1 MYTLAKEENIVI
13 RNARVNNLKG
23 VTVEIPRGKLVVITG
38 VSGSGKSSL
47 AFDTLFAE
55 GQRRFAESLSS
66 YARQFLGRMS
76 KPDVD
81 IIEGIPPAIAIEQK
95 VNIKN
100 PRSTVATTTEIYDYL
115 RLLFAR
121 IGRTYSPVS
130 GQEVKAHSVKDVLEF
145 LADGFEHAVYILA
158 HTRWQTRSDKVEYLL
173 SLKEQGYSRMFDPSD
188 ERILSIEEV
197 LQMDGAYPEDL
208 LLLID
213 RIKVHPPIDADTT
226 TRLYSSV
233 QAAFDMGEGDMFVW
247 EKPQSGQVVGQ
258 TDMRV
263 DQTDQNVDQ
272 VQGAF
277 GRGHILGGGPGPAT
291 VPQEYLEATPVGPGP
306 GGKIGPSP
314 KTGWTRSNAGAA
326 TGAATG
332 ASVNNSLH
340 RFCSRFELDGITF
353 RHPDEY
359 LFSFNSPLGACPV
372 CGGLGKIV
380 GVSEDLVVPDKT
392 KSIYDGAIACWRGDK
407 MGWFKDQL
415 ILNAEKYGIPI
426 FEPYCK
432 LTEEQKR
439 IIWTHRGNYEDPGA
453 FFGIDQFFEWVE
465 SNRYK
470 IQYKYMLSR
479 YSGRTTCNACGGSRL
494 RKEALYVKV
503 GGKTIHD
510 LLSMTVEDLLK
521 WIDSSLTLRMT
532 EGALTETEQAIAGKT
547 IEEIRYRL
555 QYIQDVGLGYLTLSR
570 TMNTLSGGE
579 SQRVNL
585 VTALGSSLVGSM
597 YILDEP
603 SIGLHPRDTD
613 RLIEVLRRLRDI
625 GNTVVVVEHD
635 PEIIRAADW
644 VIDLGP
650 RAGANGGEVVFE
662 GPIDSSLTLR
672 MTEGTPSMTEG
683 TPSMTEGAPRMTDSL
698 TLQYLNGLRQ
708 PYQREKNPWHYHID
722 VKGAMHN
729 NLKDIDVQF
738 PLNVF
743 TVVTGVSGSGKSSL
757 VGDILY
763 PALHRRIN
771 ETGDVPGTFKGLDG
785 DLSRITRVE
794 YVDQNPI
801 GKSSRSN
808 AVTYLKV
815 YDDIRKLLAEQQ
827 FAKINGF
834 TPSYFSFNQE
844 GGRCPECQGDGFVK
858 IGMQFMADVTMVC
871 ESCGGKRFKPEILE
885 VKYQDKNV
893 SDILDMSV
901 DEAIEFFG
909 SQKEAAAKTIAEKL
923 QPLVDVGLGY
933 IKLGQPSSTLSGG
946 ESQRIKLAYFLS
958 LSEGSRDKI
967 LFIFDEPTTG
977 LHFHD
982 VQKLLKAFD
991 ALIGKGHTVLVVEHN
1006 LDVIRAADWVIDL
1019 GPDAGDRGGEV
1030 VFQGTPEDLKQYGKT
1045 FTSKYL

>member
-1 MYTLAKEENIVI
+1 MTKESSII
-13 RNARVNNLKG
+13 IKNARENNLKG
-23 VTVEIPRGKLVVITG
+23 ITVEIPRGKLVVITG

-100 PRSTVATTTEIYDYL
+100 PRSTVATTTEIYDFL

-130 GQEVKAHSVKDVLEF
+130 GGEVKAHSVKDVLDF
-145 LADGFEHAVYILA
+145 LSDGTPRAVYILSDIGWNS
-158 HTRWQTRSDKVEYLL
+158 RQDKVEYLL
-173 SLKEQGYSRMFDPSD
+173 ALKEEGFGRLFNPADSS
-188 ERILSIEEV
+188 ILQIEDV
-197 LQMDGAYPEDL
+197 LRMDGAYPAGLMLLVDRVKTTGTLDDDL
-208 LLLID
+208 
-213 RIKVHPPIDADTT
+213 RA
-226 TRLYSSV
+226 RLHASV
-233 QAAFDMGEGDMFVW
+233 QTAFDKGNGDMALWVRP
-247 EKPQSGQVVGQ
+247 EETGVSESSAAPTPPTGCASGPLEGLESGAPENRSIFGVVRP
-258 TDMRV
+258 RV
-263 DQTDQNVDQ
+263 ARDSD
-272 VQGAF
+272 
-277 GRGHILGGGPGPAT
+277 
-291 VPQEYLEATPVGPGP
+291 TPISSGLV
-306 GGKIGPSP
+306 
-314 KTGWTRSNAGAA
+314 
-326 TGAATG
+326 
-332 ASVNNSLH
+332 
-340 RFCSRFELDGITF
+340 RFCARFELDGITF
-353 RHPDEY
+353 RRPDEY

-372 CGGLGKIV
+372 CGGLGKII
-380 GVSEDLVVPDKT
+380 GISEDLVVPDKT
-392 KSIYDGAIACWRGDK
+392 KSIYDGAIACWRGEK
-407 MGWFKDQL
+407 MSWFKDQL
-415 ILNAEKYGIPI
+415 IKNAERLGISI

-439 IIWTHRGNYEDPGA
+439 IIWTYRGDYEDPDA
-453 FFGIDQFFEWVE
+453 YCGIDQFFEWVE

-479 YSGRTTCNACGGSRL
+479 YSGRTTCSACGGSRL
-494 RKEALYVKV
+494 RKEALYVKIA
-503 GGKTIHD
+503 GKTIHD
-510 LLSMTVEDLLK
+510 LLSMTVEELLK
-521 WIDSSLTLRMT
+521 WFDVIAGPDRQS
-532 EGALTETEQAIAGKT
+532 LTETEQAIAGKT

-555 QYIQDVGLGYLTLSR
+555 QCIEDVGLGYLTLSR

-613 RLIEVLRRLRDI
+613 RLIAVLRRLRDI

-635 PEIIRAADW
+635 PEIIKAADYL
-644 VIDLGP
+644 IDLGP
-650 RAGANGGEVVFE
+650 RAGINGGEVVFE
-662 GPIDSSLTLR
+662 GKIPDHVGNDGKTVR
-672 MTEGTPSMTEG
+672 HDAKAVMAGPDR
-683 TPSMTEGAPRMTDSL
+683 PSL
-698 TLQYLNGLRQ
+698 TLQYLFGQRQ
-708 PYQREKNPWHYHID
+708 QYQREKNPWRYSITI
-722 VKGAMHN
+722 KGAMQN
-729 NLKDIDVQF
+729 NLKDIDVRI

-743 TVVTGVSGSGKSSL
+743 TVVSGVSGSGKSSL

-763 PALHRRIN
+763 PAMHRRLN
-771 ETGDVPGTFKGLDG
+771 ETGDVPGTFKGLEG

-815 YDDIRKLLAEQQ
+815 YDDIRKLLSQQ
-827 FAKINGF
+827 QYARINGF

-885 VKYQDKNV
+885 VNYKGLNV
-893 SDILDMSV
+893 SDILDLSV
-901 DEAIEFFG
+901 DEAIAFFG
-909 SQKEAAAKTIAEKL
+909 AQKEPEAIAIAQKL

-958 LSEGSRDKI
+958 ISDGSRDKI

-1030 VFQGTPEDLKQYGKT
+1030 VFEGTPEDLKKQGKT
-1045 FTSKYL
+1045 FTAKYL

>member
-1 MYTLAKEENIVI
+1 MPAEGNIVI
-13 RNARVNNLKG
+13 RHARVNNLKDI
-23 VTVEIPRGKLVVITG
+23 TVEIPRNRLVVVTG

-66 YARQFLGRMS
+66 YARQFLGRMA
-76 KPDVD
+76 KPDVEAID
-81 IIEGIPPAIAIEQK
+81 GIPPAIAIEQK

-130 GQEVKAHSVKDVLEF
+130 GEEVKAHTVKDVLEF
-145 LADGFEHAVYILA
+145 INDGKPHALYILA
-158 HTRWQTRSDKVEYLL
+158 DLKWDAREDKVELML
-173 SLKEQGYSRMFDPSD
+173 ALKEEGFGRLFRPADGS
-188 ERILSIEEV
+188 ILQIEEV
-197 LQMDGAYPEDL
+197 MKLDGKYPAGL
-208 LLLID
+208 LLLVD
-213 RIKVHPPIDADTT
+213 RVKTSGILDDDIR
-226 TRLYSSV
+226 TRLNSSI
-233 QAAFDMGEGDMFVW
+233 QSAFDKGNGDMALW
-247 EKPQSGQVVGQ
+247 EKTES
-258 TDMRV
+258 
-263 DQTDQNVDQ
+263 
-272 VQGAF
+272 
-277 GRGHILGGGPGPAT
+277 LESPAA
-291 VPQEYLEATPVGPGP
+291 P
-306 GGKIGPSP
+306 
-314 KTGWTRSNAGAA
+314 
-326 TGAATG
+326 
-332 ASVNNSLH
+332 LH
-340 RFCSRFELDGITF
+340 RFSSRFERDGITF
-353 RHPDEY
+353 RQPDEY

-380 GVSEDLVVPDKT
+380 GISEDLVVPDKT
-392 KSIYDGAIACWRGDK
+392 KSIYDGAIACWRGEK
-407 MGWFKDQL
+407 MSWFKDQL
-415 ILNAEKYGIPI
+415 IKNAEELGIPI
-426 FEPYCK
+426 FEPYAK
-432 LTEEQKR
+432 LTEEQKH
-439 IIWTHRGNYEDPGA
+439 IIWTHRGDYEDPDAYCGL
-453 FFGIDQFFEWVE
+453 DQFFEWVE

-479 YSGRTTCNACGGSRL
+479 YSGRTTCHACGGSRL

-503 GGKTIHD
+503 AGKTIHD
-510 LLSMTVEDLLK
+510 LLSMTVEELLG
-521 WIDSSLTLRMT
+521 WFTDSSPSGLRMT
-532 EGALTETEQAIAGKT
+532 ITPNEQEIAGKT
-547 IEEIRYRL
+547 IEEICYRL
-555 QYIQDVGLGYLTLSR
+555 QCIQDVGLGYLTLSR

-603 SIGLHPRDTD
+603 SIGLHPRDTE
-613 RLIEVLRRLRDI
+613 RLIAVLKRLRDI

-635 PEIIRAADW
+635 PEIIRAADCL
-644 VIDLGP
+644 IDLGP
-650 RAGANGGEVVFE
+650 RAGLNGGEVVYMGRPEIPAQARDEEVPGQARDE
-662 GPIDSSLTLR
+662 GR
-672 MTEGTPSMTEG
+672 
-683 TPSMTEGAPRMTDSL
+683 SL
-698 TLQYLNGLRQ
+698 TLQYLAGVRK
-708 PYQREKNPWHYHID
+708 PYVREKNPWRYSIT
-722 VKGAMHN
+722 VQGAMQN

-743 TVVTGVSGSGKSSL
+743 TVVSGVSGSGKSSL

-771 ETGDVPGTFKGLDG
+771 ETGDLPGTFKGLSG
-785 DLSRITRVE
+785 DLNRITRVE

-815 YDDIRKLLAEQQ
+815 YDDIRKLLSDQQ
-827 FAKINGF
+827 YARINGY
-834 TPSYFSFNQE
+834 TPSFFSFNQE

-871 ESCGGKRFKPEILE
+871 ESCGGKRFKPDILE
-885 VKYQDKNV
+885 VRYQGLNV
-893 SDILDMSV
+893 DDILNLSV
-901 DEAIEFFG
+901 EQAIAFFGAQKDEAARGI
-909 SQKEAAAKTIAEKL
+909 AAKL

-958 LSEGSRDKI
+958 LAAGGRERI

-977 LHFHD
+977 LHFYD
-982 VQKLLKAFD
+982 VEKLLKAFD
-991 ALIGKGHTVLVVEHN
+991 VLIGKGHTVIVVEHN
-1006 LDVIRAADWVIDL
+1006 VDVIRSADWVIDL

-1030 VFQGTPEDLKQYGKT
+1030 VFAGTPEELKKQGKT
-1045 FTSKYL
+1045 FTAKYL